1 MVLVSDA
8 LLLSDV
14 EVDPNGE
21 VVESVDAF
29 VTSEVIVDTYVV
41 KLIAAEEAVVIDVL
55 VRFDVVANPFEI
67 DSNGT
72 ILASDTLV

>member
-1 MVLVSDA
+1 MLVSDA
-8 LLLSDV
+8 LSLSDV
-14 EVDPNGE
+14 EVDPNSEMG
-21 VVESVDAF
+21 ESVDAF
-29 VTSEVIVDTYVV
+29 VSSEVIVDTNVV

-55 VRFDVVANPFEI
+55 VRSNVVANQFDV

>member
-1 MVLVSDA
+1 MLVSDA
-8 LLLSDV
+8 LLLSDL

-21 VVESVDAF
+21 VVKSVDAF
-29 VTSEVIVDTYVV
+29 VSSEVIVDTNVV

>member
-1 MVLVSDA
+1 MLVSDA

-14 EVDPNGE
+14 EVDPNSEMG
-21 VVESVDAF
+21 ESVDAF
-29 VTSEVIVDTYVV
+29 VSSEVIVDTNVV

-55 VRFDVVANPFEI
+55 VRSNVVANQFDV